1 MNKKK
6 LMFPNK
12 ILRIHSTDNI
22 IVALTN
28 LSKGD
33 IVELDG
39 VSFALV
45 SDVKAKH
52 KFAIRNIAI
61 GEEVY
66 MYGVIVGKANNKI
79 HKGEVIT
86 RQNIIHETEPYV
98 VPKKNIN
105 NNWTPPN
112 LTPFLKKHFLGY
124 QRDDGRVGTENNWLV
139 IPLVFCQNRNIE
151 TLKVTM
157 LKGLGYEN
165 QSKQSFDISL
175 LIDKFNS
182 GASEEELLE
191 VDLISK
197 NGHKVKNRIFPN
209 VDGIHFL
216 THEGGCG
223 GSTSDAVTL
232 CNLLAGYIN
241 NPNVA
246 GATILSLGCQHAQ
259 MDILERRLK
268 YIAPDSKKPVYFLEQ
283 QQSSSETAFISEAV
297 KKTFVGLVEANKTSR
312 EPAPLSKLSIG
323 LECGG
328 SDGFSGIS
336 ANPTLGYVSDL
347 VVGLGGAAILS
358 EFPELN
364 GVEQELINRCV
375 DVDKAQK
382 FAHIMKA
389 YNDKATALGAGFYAN
404 PSPGNIKDGLITDAI
419 KSAGAA
425 KKGGTS
431 PIVDV
436 LDYTEQ
442 LKKPGLNLL
451 CTPGNDV
458 ESTTGLAGSGANI
471 ILFTTGLGTPTGNP
485 AVPVIKISS
494 NTAVFNKM
502 NDIIDFN
509 AGGIIDGTET
519 VKSCGEALLSY
530 IIKVASGELEV
541 NARRLGQNDFIPWK
555 RGLSL

>member
-1 MNKKK
+1 
-6 LMFPNK
+6 MFSNK

-442 LKKPGLNLL
+442 LTKPGLNLL

>member
-1 MNKKK
+1 MQSK
-6 LMFPNK
+6 LNTLK
-12 ILRIHSTDNI
+12 IHPKDNVV
-22 IVALTN
+22 VALTN

-33 IVELDG
+33 SVEVDTDLIILITDI
-39 VSFALV
+39 A
-45 SDVKAKH
+45 AKH
-52 KFAIRNIAI
+52 KFATRNFFVGDEIF
-61 GEEVY
+61 
-66 MYGVIVGKANNKI
+66 MYGVVVGKARTKI
-79 HKGEVIT
+79 SKGELIT
-86 RQNIIHETEPYV
+86 TQNIVHETEVYTI
-98 VPKKNIN
+98 PKKSNATHWVAPISAAQSKQ
-105 NNWTPPN
+105 T
-112 LTPFLKKHFLGY
+112 FLGY
-124 QRDDGRVGTENNWLV
+124 QREDGRVGTENNWLV

-151 TLKVTM
+151 TLQNS
-157 LKGLGYEN
+157 LRKGLGYEN
-165 QSKQSFDISL
+165 TTKHGFDMSVL
-175 LIDKFNS
+175 VDQYKS
-182 GASEEELLE
+182 GATVQELMN
-191 VDLISK
+191 VDLTSNTENKQK
-197 NGHKVKNRIFPN
+197 NPLFPN

-216 THEGGCG
+216 THDGGCG

-232 CNLLAGYIN
+232 CNLFAGYIN
-241 NPNVA
+241 NPNTA

-259 MDILERRLK
+259 IDILKRALNR
-268 YIAPDSKKPVYFLEQ
+268 IAPESTKPVYFLEQ
-283 QQSSSETAFISEAV
+283 QQSSSEPEYIAQAI
-297 KKTFVGLVEANKTSR
+297 KKTFVGLIEANKIKRT
-312 EPAPLSKLSIG
+312 PAPLSKLIIG

-382 FAHIMKA
+382 FAQIMKA
-389 YNDKATALGAGFYAN
+389 YNTKATALGAGFYAN

-425 KKGGTS
+425 KKGGSS

-442 LKKPGLNLL
+442 LEKPGLNLL

-485 AVPVIKISS
+485 AVPVIKVAT
-494 NTAVFNKM
+494 NTTVYNKM

-509 AGGIIDGTET
+509 TGDIIEGKQSIE
-519 VKSCGEALLSY
+519 SCGEALLSHV
-530 IIKVASGELEV
+530 IKVASGELEV

>member
-1 MNKKK
+1 MK
-6 LMFPNK
+6 LKSK
-12 ILRIHSTDNI
+12 ILKIHPDDNV
-22 IVALTN
+22 IVALVD
-28 LSKGD
+28 LFKGD
-33 IVELDG
+33 EMINETC
-39 VSFALV
+39 SFVLI

-52 KFAIRNIAI
+52 KFSTQDLKI
-61 GEEVY
+61 GDEIY
-66 MYGVIVGKANNKI
+66 MYGVIVGKAKKEI
-79 HKGEVIT
+79 AIGEVINT
-86 RQNIIHETEPYV
+86 QNIIHETEKYS
-98 VPKKNIN
+98 VPKTNQKIN
-105 NNWTPPN
+105 WVGPKIDAYA
-112 LTPFLKKHFLGY
+112 KKTFLGY
-124 QRDDGRVGTENNWLV
+124 HRENGSVGTENNWLV

-151 TLKVTM
+151 TLKNTI

-165 QSKQSFDISL
+165 SSKQSYDL
-175 LIDKFNS
+175 KELIHKYKT
-182 GASEEELLE
+182 GATESELMQ
-191 VDLISK
+191 VDVITTNNKKQK
-197 NGHKVKNRIFPN
+197 NTLFPN
-209 VDGIHFL
+209 IDGIHFL

-223 GSTSDAVTL
+223 GSTSDALTL
-232 CNLLAGYIN
+232 CHLLAGYIN

-246 GATILSLGCQHAQ
+246 GATVLSLGCQHAQ
-259 MDILERRLK
+259 MGILNGALK
-268 YIAPDSKKPVYFLEQ
+268 RIAPNSNKPVFFLEQ
-283 QQSSSETAFISEAV
+283 QQSSSEPKYIARAI
-297 KKTFVGLVEANKTSR
+297 KKTFIGLIEANKISR
-312 EPAPLSKLSIG
+312 KPASLSNLTIG

-347 VVGLGGAAILS
+347 VVELGGTTILS

-364 GVEQELINRCV
+364 GVEQELIDRCV
-375 DVDKAQK
+375 DKEKAKK
-382 FAHIMKA
+382 FAQIMRS
-389 YNDKATALGAGFYAN
+389 YNNKATALGAGFYAN

-431 PIVDV
+431 PVVDV

-442 LKKPGLNLL
+442 VVTPGLNLL

-485 AVPVIKISS
+485 AVPVIKVST
-494 NTAVFNKM
+494 NTELYNKM

-509 AGGIIDGTET
+509 TGAIIEGRET
-519 VKSCGEALLSY
+519 IASCGEELLSY
-530 IIKVASGELEV
+530 IIKVASGEIEI

>member
-1 MNKKK
+1 MTEH
-6 LMFPNK
+6 K
-12 ILRIHSTDNI
+12 ILRIHSRDNI
-22 IVALTN
+22 IVALAN

-33 IVELDG
+33 IVELDD

-52 KFAIRNIAI
+52 KFALRNFTID
-61 GEEVY
+61 EEIF
-66 MYGVIVGKANNKI
+66 MYGVVVGKAKNQI
-79 HKGEVIT
+79 LKGEVIT

-98 VPKKNIN
+98 VPKKLIQK
-105 NNWTPPN
+105 NWTSPK
-112 LTPFLKKHFLGY
+112 LTPFSKKHFLGY
-124 QRDDGRVGTENNWLV
+124 HRDDGRVGTENNWLV

-151 TLKVTM
+151 TLQATM

-165 QSKQSFDISL
+165 PSKQSFDISL
-175 LIDKFNS
+175 LIDKYKS
-182 GASEEELLE
+182 GASEEELLD
-191 VDLISK
+191 VDLTT
-197 NGHKVKNRIFPN
+197 NNRHKQQNRIFPN

-241 NPNVA
+241 NPNVG

-259 MDILERRLK
+259 MNILERALK
-268 YIAPDSKKPVYFLEQ
+268 RIAPDSKKPVYFLEQ
-283 QQSSSETAFISEAV
+283 QQSSSESAFISEAV
-297 KKTFVGLVEANKTSR
+297 KKTFVGLIEANKISR
-312 EPAPLSKLSIG
+312 APAPLSKLTIG

-364 GVEQELINRCV
+364 GVEQELINRCSE
-375 DVDKAQK
+375 VDKAQK
-382 FAHIMKA
+382 FAQIMKA

-442 LKKPGLNLL
+442 LEKPGLNLL

-485 AVPVIKISS
+485 AVPVIKIST
-494 NTAVFNKM
+494 NTTVYNKM

-509 AGGIIDGTET
+509 TGGIIDGKQT
-519 VKSCGEALLSY
+519 VENCGEALLSY